1 MDFNR
6 YFNNDEL
13 AEVVRGWAEAYPA
26 LLTVSSLGTS
36 YEGREILLLTVTN
49 QATGLDTEKPALWI
63 DANIHATEIAGTTTA
78 LAVVHKLLTGYAAD
92 DQCTRLLDGSAF
104 YIVPRLNPDG
114 AAQALAETPHLIRSG
129 TRAYPFDE
137 EAPGLHRQD
146 MDGDGR
152 VLQMRIPDPNGD
164 WQISDLDPRL
174 MKRRAADDQGGQ
186 YYRLFPEGR
195 IHEYDGYLIQMAR
208 SRQGLDFNRNF
219 PFEWQPE
226 NEQSGAGPYPASE
239 AEVRAAVEFIS
250 HHPNINLA
258 ITYHTFSGVILRP
271 FSTRADEQMETNDLW
286 VYEKMG
292 KRGSEITD
300 YPCLSVYHG
309 FRYHPKEITT
319 GAFDD
324 WVYDRLGIFAFTVEL
339 WDLRRHAGIETKE
352 FLEWHRDHP
361 HEQDLQIVQWLDEH
375 GEAGAVVDWYEFD
388 HPQLGRVELGGFNS
402 LYTWSNPPAAWMGQ
416 EAARNVPFPLALGE
430 MLPRLAFY
438 DVQVDPLGG
447 ERYRLRVAVENTGF
461 LPTFTSDQ
469 GKKRSATRP
478 VRIKLTLPE
487 GVRLETGKV
496 ETELGHL
503 AGRSHRLGVSTI
515 WSASPTDN
523 RAWREWT
530 LSAPPGSQIHIELL
544 SDRAGTLRRTVGIG

>member
-13 AEVVRGWAEAYPA
+13 EQTVGEWAEAYPS
-26 LLTVSSLGTS
+26 LLQISSLGTS

-78 LAVVHKLLTGYAAD
+78 LAVVHQLLSGYGTDEQA
-92 DQCTRLLDGSAF
+92 TRLLDSSAF

-114 AAQALAETPHLIRSG
+114 AAQTLADTPHLIRSG
-129 TRAYPFDE
+129 TRPYPFDE

-164 WQISDLDPRL
+164 WQVSDLDPRL
-174 MKRRAADDQGGQ
+174 MKRRGPDDQGGQ

-195 IHEYDGYLIQMAR
+195 VHEYDGYLIQMAR

-239 AEVRAAVEFIS
+239 VEVRAAVEFIS
-250 HHPNINLA
+250 RHPNISVA

-271 FSTRADEQMETNDLW
+271 FSTRADEKMETNDLW

-292 KRGSEITD
+292 QRGTAITD

-339 WDLRRHAGIETKE
+339 WDLRRHAGIETQE

-361 HEQDLQIVQWLDEH
+361 HEQDLQILQWLDEH
-375 GEAGAVVDWYEFD
+375 GEAGGVVDWYEFD

-438 DVQVDPLGG
+438 DVQVQPLAEGS
-447 ERYRLRVAVENTGF
+447 YRLRVAVENTGF

-487 GVRLETGKV
+487 EAALKTGKA

-523 RAWREWT
+523 RTWQEWT
-530 LSAPPGSQIHIELL
+530 LTAPAGSEIGIELL
-544 SDRAGTLRRTVGIG
+544 SDRAGTVRRMVEIG